1 MREGLVSGGHDCCA
15 CFSTVTSVLI
25 GVAQRFTQ
33 AQLGCWFASLAVCSC
48 FLGTT
53 RLAAEPLSDS
63 TLDVHSRI
71 LMGARLSALAAA
83 CAAAHAQELWSLV
96 EPRQQELIERLTGE
110 SVRFRTA
117 FACSPGPIRSGDPRR
132 GNATYYV
139 HVHKAGGTTVCS
151 LARQNHEQLDRFAW
165 WHNCNHKGDG
175 QNGEQSGWRPGYS
188 KSCTERMQTAD
199 SFQMLERWMDDDT
212 CNMTLA
218 IALRDPLDRIV
229 SNAQYTFG
237 RNVPV
242 ARLMAMVEPGAAV
255 NLRWPEALRGWPGTN
270 GDGR

>member
-1 MREGLVSGGHDCCA
+1 M
-15 CFSTVTSVLI
+15 TS
-25 GVAQRFTQ
+25 
-33 AQLGCWFASLAVCSC
+33 
-48 FLGTT
+48 
-53 RLAAEPLSDS
+53 
-63 TLDVHSRI
+63 
-71 LMGARLSALAAA
+71 RLSALAAA
-83 CAAAHAQELWSLV
+83 CAAAQAQELWSLV

-117 FACSPGPIRSGDPRR
+117 FECSPSPIRSGDPRR

-270 GDGR
+270 GDGPMIAYSTATHDNFMTRTSAGPRSSACPRAR